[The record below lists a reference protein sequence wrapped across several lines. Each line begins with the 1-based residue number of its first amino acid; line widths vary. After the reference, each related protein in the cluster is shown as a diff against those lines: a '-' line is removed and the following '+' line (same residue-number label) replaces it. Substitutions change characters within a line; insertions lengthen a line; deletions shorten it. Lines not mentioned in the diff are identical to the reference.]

1 VRVDAVDPLDGLQ
14 GSRRAAIGGGGHK
27 QGGAPQPRLQLGL
40 AFLDRR

>member
-27 QGGAPQPRLQLGL
+27 QGRAPQPRLQLGL